1 MRRWAW
7 SRVLKFGENWKGGG
21 SISGTAQ
28 AGKEHGTWGGF
39 RENCGLKRVN
49 GLGCEKTGL
58 RCGVHGKQTGIR
70 KQRWW
75 AIWRVTQHFLCAGET
90 KLRKR

>member
-28 AGKEHGTWGGF
+28 AGKEHGTWGRLQG
-39 RENCGLKRVN
+39 ELWVET
-49 GLGCEKTGL
+49 CEW
-58 RCGVHGKQTGIR
+58 IR
-70 KQRWW
+70 
-75 AIWRVTQHFLCAGET
+75 L
-90 KLRKR
+90 